1 MRFNLDTSDKL
12 RYISIPTELFTNP
25 KYATLDIMSKA
36 IYGVLKSRMNLSKAN
51 SWVEDNG
58 DIFFYMPIDELSKML
73 TTSKATIS
81 RKLQELE
88 NVGLLERQH
97 LASSRCH
104 RMYLHQV
111 ESQAQVDPQIDEN
124 ICENYQIKDEEY
136 NSAIPALNYTA
147 DNQNDSGEAI
157 VAHTEARVTPV
168 QLRVSSMQPIYNTEI
183 LKNNTSLNNNNR
195 YTNNV
200 DVENLSETHRDNLNL
215 VKFLK
220 NIGIAAH
227 TVNVICQKYSIE
239 RIKTAINILKKQ
251 TNIRNSAGFIIA
263 ALRFNYQPPK
273 NLDAFSKPDDSCQ
286 YIPVSRPAP
295 DLESP
300 EFIAGMKKTIEQL
313 FERRGTIL
321 KPYKTWLENH
331 GLAIDKT
338 GKVIAIA

>member
-12 RYISIPTELFTNP
+12 RYISIPIELFTNP

-111 ESQAQVDPQIDEN
+111 ESQAQVDAQIDEN

-136 NSAIPALNYTA
+136 NSAIPALDYTA

-200 DVENLSETHRDNLNL
+200 DVENLSETHRDNINL

-227 TVNVICQKYSIE
+227 TVNVICQKYSID
-239 RIKTAINILKKQ
+239 RIKTAINVLKKQ

-273 NLDAFSKPDDSCQ
+273 NIDAFSSPNDSYQ

-300 EFIAGMKKTIEQL
+300 EFIAGMKETIERL
-313 FERRGTIL
+313 FERRGAIL
-321 KPYKTWLENH
+321 TPYKTWLENH

>member
-1 MRFNLDTSDKL
+1 MRFNLDTIDKL

-97 LASSRCH
+97 LASNRCH

-111 ESQAQVDPQIDEN
+111 ESQAQIDEN
-124 ICENYQIKDEEY
+124 ICEKDEEY

-147 DNQNDSGEAI
+147 DTQNDSDEAI

-200 DVENLSETHRDNLNL
+200 DVENFSETHRDNLNL
-215 VKFLK
+215 IKFLK

-239 RIKTAINILKKQ
+239 RIKTAINILKEQ
-251 TNIRNSAGFIIA
+251 TNIHNSAGFIIA

-300 EFIAGMKKTIEQL
+300 EFIAGMKRTIEQL

>member
-1 MRFNLDTSDKL
+1 MRFNLDTIDKL

-81 RKLQELE
+81 RKLHELE

-111 ESQAQVDPQIDEN
+111 ESQAQI
-124 ICENYQIKDEEY
+124 
-136 NSAIPALNYTA
+136 
-147 DNQNDSGEAI
+147 NDSDEAI

-183 LKNNTSLNNNNR
+183 LKNNTSLNNNNNR

-200 DVENLSETHRDNLNL
+200 DVENFSETHKDNLNL
-215 VKFLK
+215 IKFLK

-251 TNIRNSAGFIIA
+251 TNIRNGAGFIIA

-313 FERRGTIL
+313 FERRGAIL
-321 KPYKTWLENH
+321 TPYKTWLENH
-331 GLAIDKT
+331 GLAINKTT
-338 GKVIAIA
+338 GKIIAIA

>member
-1 MRFNLDTSDKL
+1 MRFNLDTIDKL

-111 ESQAQVDPQIDEN
+111 ESQAQIDEN

-136 NSAIPALNYTA
+136 NSTIPALNYTA
-147 DNQNDSGEAI
+147 GTQNDSDEAI
-157 VAHTEARVTPV
+157 VAHSEARVTPV

-183 LKNNTSLNNNNR
+183 LKNNTSLNNNNNR

-200 DVENLSETHRDNLNL
+200 DVENFSETHKDNLNL
-215 VKFLK
+215 IKFLK

-251 TNIRNSAGFIIA
+251 TNIRNGAGFIIA

-313 FERRGTIL
+313 FERRGAIL
-321 KPYKTWLENH
+321 TPYKTWLENH

-338 GKVIAIA
+338 TGKIIAIA

>member
-1 MRFNLDTSDKL
+1 MRFNLDTIDKL

-97 LASSRCH
+97 LASNRCH

-111 ESQAQVDPQIDEN
+111 ESQAQIDEN
-124 ICENYQIKDEEY
+124 ICEKDEEY

-147 DNQNDSGEAI
+147 DTQNDSDEAI

-200 DVENLSETHRDNLNL
+200 DVENFSETHRDNLNL
-215 VKFLK
+215 IKFLK

-239 RIKTAINILKKQ
+239 RIKTAINILKEQ
-251 TNIRNSAGFIIA
+251 TNIHNSAGFIIA

-300 EFIAGMKKTIEQL
+300 EFIAGMKRTVEQL